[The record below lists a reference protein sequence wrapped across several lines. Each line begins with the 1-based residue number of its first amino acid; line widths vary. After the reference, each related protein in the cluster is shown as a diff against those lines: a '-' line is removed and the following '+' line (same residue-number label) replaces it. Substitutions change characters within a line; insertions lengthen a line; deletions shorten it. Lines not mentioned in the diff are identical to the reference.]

1 MTAALSLLHLQG
13 VAAGQHFDYAPPG
26 NDMLPPHDKVPF
38 REKAGCLKLMSDC
51 NDHDSSNWHVVS
63 RSPMFGTIGV
73 LFMVQWQEW
82 AIGPASFSTLIGL
95 MAACRSDPYADVS
108 ISCTCNRPHCCCL
121 TNFCSP
127 TTIYNHYTI
136 FLRCA
141 ASYAAGQRYASSAS

>member
-1 MTAALSLLHLQG
+1 
-13 VAAGQHFDYAPPG
+13 
-26 NDMLPPHDKVPF
+26 
-38 REKAGCLKLMSDC
+38 
-51 NDHDSSNWHVVS
+51 
-63 RSPMFGTIGV
+63 MFGTISV

-95 MAACRSDPYADVS
+95 MAACRSDPYADAS
-108 ISCTCNRPHCCCL
+108 ISCTCNCPHCCCL

-141 ASYAAGQRYASSAS
+141 ASYAAGQRYASSASYVPVGETSGRLELMGSCKDHGHTITKAHFRYPAAPAGPM